1 MELLRQAAKRER
13 SGTGVWWG
21 AMAAV
26 GGAAAVALLWRSHP
40 TMAKAAAAL
49 WTLGWAAPLVA
60 AASLRSP
67 APTGAPPKKGGGTWD
82 QWRALCTGLGR
93 MLAWGTATCP
103 DREMREKMASA
114 EKDLRDTLGAHPLKD
129 DLERVCLRVATHAV
143 APLQTWFWREWLSG
157 SAAQLRAEAERLMEE
172 EEDEEGRMEILSGAM
187 ADGAAKA
194 MRCLYPSMLATEQE
208 AGADACVLAAW
219 QGAKPGDPLV
229 ELAMALCLE
238 RGSMTRPWQPVRARA
253 HALRLVRTG
262 RAAADWYGGGEEEE
276 GEPAAGAEVVSG
288 AWMPLA
294 EGAAGDGAAKGEE
307 SMAEAKPEAADGPH
321 AAGGGA
327 GATRHRVKIRVRTR
341 SRRRHGRRRWGKWMK
356 EWAGHQIWRAWN
368 IMATFAQR
376 VRYNVKLRWRHR

>member
-1 MELLRQAAKRER
+1 MDLLRQAAKRER

-21 AMAAV
+21 VMAAV

-49 WTLGWAAPLVA
+49 WALGWAAPLVA

-93 MLAWGTATCP
+93 MLAWGMATCP

-157 SAAQLRAEAERLMEE
+157 SAAQLRAEAERFMAE
-172 EEDEEGRMEILSGAM
+172 EEDEDGRMEVLSEAM
-187 ADGAAKA
+187 ENGAAKA
-194 MRCLYPSMLATEQE
+194 MRCLYPAMLATEQE

-262 RAAADWYGGGEEEE
+262 KAEADWYGGGEA
-276 GEPAAGAEVVSG
+276 GEPVAGAEVVSG

-294 EGAAGDGAAKGEE
+294 DGAVG
-307 SMAEAKPEAADGPH
+307 EAAAPEEAQKEAESEPK
-321 AAGGGA
+321 AAA
-327 GATRHRVKIRVRTR
+327 SATAEPTRHRVKIRTR
-341 SRRRHGRRRWGKWMK
+341 RSGHRRRHHGHHTWGKGLK
-356 EWAGHQIWRAWN
+356 EWARHQIWRAWN